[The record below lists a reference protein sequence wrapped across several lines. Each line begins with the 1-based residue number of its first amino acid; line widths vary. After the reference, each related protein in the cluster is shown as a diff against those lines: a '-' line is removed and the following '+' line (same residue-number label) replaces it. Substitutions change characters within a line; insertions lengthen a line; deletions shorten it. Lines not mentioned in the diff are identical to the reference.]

1 MYSIT
6 PKQAI
11 SYTQQRLFFAN
22 WVRCGRIAR
31 MDTALEI
38 LQTVLMA
45 ILNFALFVVMSLLFL
60 PSFFIVTYLQ
70 KPWEEK
76 MKEVLGL

>member
-1 MYSIT
+1 
-6 PKQAI
+6 
-11 SYTQQRLFFAN
+11 
-22 WVRCGRIAR
+22 

>member
-1 MYSIT
+1 ME
-6 PKQAI
+6 KV
-11 SYTQQRLFFAN
+11 L
-22 WVRCGRIAR
+22 
-31 MDTALEI
+31 DI

-45 ILNFALFVVMSLLFL
+45 VLNFALFVILSLLFL

-70 KPWEEK
+70 KPWEDK